1 MICPNCRIDVAITEN
16 SFGALYT
23 CPNCQAVYFINFE
36 GHPEYGEMAS
46 FESEAISNVSEAGE
60 THPQGQPPVVDQIQ
74 FHQPIEPS
82 SLDLPSFAE
91 PALQFDPG
99 AIYSENTE
107 PIAQVSIESEPSL
120 LGDTFNQ
127 NEFAVESEQF
137 QTFSSGPTND
147 PISVPP
153 ASLSTGL
160 SSFAEVAQDLT
171 AFGNSETQLAQ
182 LNYNLKI
189 VGIDN
194 AQILAAVKEALLDSR
209 FGWDAEE
216 MIRLVKHGEL
226 AIQKMNPVKAYIL
239 AKRLHFIDVEKHW
252 VPNAI

>member
-1 MICPNCRIDVAITEN
+1 MICPNCRIDAAITEN

-36 GHPEYGEMAS
+36 GNPEYGEMAS
-46 FESEAISNVSEAGE
+46 FENEAASGVSQDVEARS
-60 THPQGQPPVVDQIQ
+60 QGRPPVVDQVQ

-82 SLDLPSFAE
+82 SLDLPSFTE

-99 AIYSENTE
+99 AIYSEKTE
-107 PIAQVSIESEPSL
+107 EMSQVSIESEPSL
-120 LGDTFNQ
+120 LGETFNQ
-127 NEFAVESEQF
+127 NEFAVESEPF
-137 QTFSSGPTND
+137 QSFSTEPTNEPD
-147 PISVPP
+147 SLAPS
-153 ASLSTGL
+153 SLSTGL
-160 SSFAEVAQDLT
+160 SSFADVAQDLT

-216 MIRLVKHGEL
+216 IVRLVKYGEL
-226 AIQKMNPVKAYIL
+226 TIQKMNPVKAYIL

-252 VPNAI
+252 TPNAL

>member
-1 MICPNCRIDVAITEN
+1 MICPNCRIDAVITEN
-16 SFGALYT
+16 SFGALYN

-36 GHPEYGEMAS
+36 GQPEYGAMAS
-46 FESEAISNVSEAGE
+46 LESEAASSISEAVE
-60 THPQGQPPVVDQIQ
+60 THPQGRPPVVDQVQ

-82 SLDLPSFAE
+82 ALDLPSFAD
-91 PALQFDPG
+91 PALQFDP
-99 AIYSENTE
+99 AAAYSEKTE
-107 PIAQVSIESEPSL
+107 EIGQVSIESEPSL
-120 LGDTFNQ
+120 LGETFNQ
-127 NEFAVESEQF
+127 NEFAVESEPF
-137 QTFSSGPTND
+137 QSFSDIQTTE
-147 PISVPP
+147 P
-153 ASLSTGL
+153 ASLSQASSL
-160 SSFAEVAQDLT
+160 PSFAEVAQDLA

-216 MIRLVKHGEL
+216 MIRLVKNGEIT
-226 AIQKMNPVKAYIL
+226 IQKMNPVKAYIL

-252 VPNAI
+252 TPNAV